1 LERQKLPY
9 GIPHFPS
16 IAEEGYV
23 YVDKTPYI
31 QKLETLGEKYIFY
44 LRPRKFGKS
53 LFISTL
59 EYYYDLKHEDK
70 FERLF
75 GDFYIGGNPTSLR
88 TSYMILLFDF
98 SGINTE
104 TEDTTLKGFLDNVKD
119 GMRRFIDNHADLLD
133 EAEWSRALDA
143 ESPEIAMRNFLGV
156 VNQRTDRKIYL
167 LIDEYDHFANELL
180 AFRFDMFKELVSRTG
195 FVRKFYEV
203 LKTGARDGI
212 IDRMFITGV
221 TPITLDSLTSGFNI
235 GKNLSLRPDFH
246 NMLGFTEEDTLKLTH
261 QVCSRCGGDP
271 ERVYQ
276 QMTDY
281 YNGYRFCE
289 ERSRDGK
296 LFNPDMVLYYL
307 TEYEARGYPP
317 SNLIDVNVAS
327 DYRKIGNLFRLFE
340 FEEGKEI
347 INKLMEKD
355 VVNGNLT
362 VQFNLEREFERDDFI
377 SLLLYMGF
385 ITVEGN
391 VGDEQKFRIPNYVI
405 KDLYYRYMYEIL
417 EQEFGLQMKVSE
429 LRNAFREIAYEGKID
444 GLVRMVEEFLQKV
457 LSNRDLRGFGESH
470 LKVHILTLLHLSR
483 LYYIHSE
490 LEAERGYLDI
500 FLRERPPFE
509 IDYEWVLELKYV
521 RKEELEREL
530 EQVKLEGEEQL
541 RRYMEK
547 VRPQARYPLKGALM
561 IFTGAGECAFIK
573 VSK

>member
-1 LERQKLPY
+1 LPY

-31 QKLETLGEKYIFY
+31 SKLEELGEKYIFY

-59 EYYYDLKHEDK
+59 EYYYDLKHADK
-70 FERLF
+70 FDRLF
-75 GDFYIGGNPTSLR
+75 GDFYIGRNPTSLHN
-88 TSYMILLFDF
+88 SYMILLFDF

-104 TEDTTLKGFLDNVKD
+104 TKETTLKGFLEKVKS
-119 GMRRFIDNHADLLD
+119 GIRRFLGNHADLLG
-133 EAEWSRALDA
+133 EAEWSGMLDA
-143 ESPEIAMRNFLGV
+143 ESPEIAMSNLLDI
-156 VNQRTDRKIYL
+156 VNQRTDRKIYV

-180 AFRFDMFKELVSRTG
+180 AFRLDMFKELVSRTG

-203 LKTGARDGI
+203 LKTGVRDGI

-246 NMLGFTEEDTLKLTH
+246 NMLGFTEEEAFKLTQ
-261 QVCSRCGGDP
+261 QVCSRCGSDP
-271 ERVYQ
+271 EEVYQ

-289 ERSRDGK
+289 GSAKNSK

-307 TEYEARGYPP
+307 TEYEARGDAP

-327 DYRKIGNLFRLFE
+327 DYGKISNLFRLFE
-340 FEEGKEI
+340 LEEGRDI
-347 INKLMEKD
+347 INSLMED
-355 VVNGNLT
+355 EAIYGNLT
-362 VQFNLEREFERDDFI
+362 VQFNLEREFERDDFL

-385 ITVEGN
+385 ITVEGD
-391 VGDEQKFRIPNYVI
+391 VGDEQKFLMPNYVI
-405 KDLYYRYMYEIL
+405 KALYYKYMYEIL
-417 EQEFGLQMKVSE
+417 GQELGLRVKVSE
-429 LRNAFREIAYEGKID
+429 LRSTLREIAYEGRVD
-444 GLVRMVEEFLQKV
+444 GLVRMVEGFLQKV
-457 LSNRDLRGFGESH
+457 LSNRDLRGFRESH

-483 LYYIHSE
+483 LYYIQSE
-490 LEAERGYLDI
+490 LEAERGYLDV
-500 FLRERPPFE
+500 FLRERPPFK

-530 EQVKLEGEEQL
+530 ERVKLEGEEQL
-541 RRYMEK
+541 RSYMEK
-547 VRPQARYPLKGALM
+547 VRPQAKYTLKGALM
-561 IFTGAGECAFIK
+561 MFTGIGECEFVK
-573 VSK
+573 VAE

>member
-1 LERQKLPY
+1 LPY

-31 QKLETLGEKYIFY
+31 SKLEELGEKYIFY

-59 EYYYDLKHEDK
+59 EYYYDLKHADK
-70 FERLF
+70 FDRLF
-75 GDFYIGGNPTSLR
+75 GDFYIGRNPTSLHN
-88 TSYMILLFDF
+88 SYMILLFDF

-104 TEDTTLKGFLDNVKD
+104 TKETTLKGFLEKVKS
-119 GMRRFIDNHADLLD
+119 GIRRFLGNHADLLG
-133 EAEWSRALDA
+133 EAEWSGMLDA
-143 ESPEIAMRNFLGV
+143 ESPEIAMSNLLDI
-156 VNQRTDRKIYL
+156 VNQRTDRKIYV

-180 AFRFDMFKELVSRTG
+180 AFRLDMFKELVSRTG

-203 LKTGARDGI
+203 LKTGVRDGI

-221 TPITLDSLTSGFNI
+221 TPITHDSLTSGFNI

-246 NMLGFTEEDTLKLTH
+246 NMLGFTEEEAFKLTQ
-261 QVCSRCGGDP
+261 QVCSRCGSDP
-271 ERVYQ
+271 EEVYQ

-289 ERSRDGK
+289 GSAKNSK

-307 TEYEARGYPP
+307 TEYEARGDAP

-327 DYRKIGNLFRLFE
+327 DYGKISNLFRLFE
-340 FEEGKEI
+340 LEEGRDI
-347 INKLMEKD
+347 INSLMED
-355 VVNGNLT
+355 EAIYGNLT
-362 VQFNLEREFERDDFI
+362 VQFNLEREFERDDFL

-385 ITVEGN
+385 ITVEGD
-391 VGDEQKFRIPNYVI
+391 VGDEQKFLMPNYVI
-405 KDLYYRYMYEIL
+405 KALYYKYMYEIL
-417 EQEFGLQMKVSE
+417 GQELGLRVKVSE
-429 LRNAFREIAYEGKID
+429 LRSTLREIAYEGRVD
-444 GLVRMVEEFLQKV
+444 GLVRMVEGFLQKV
-457 LSNRDLRGFGESH
+457 LSNRDLRGFRESH

-483 LYYIHSE
+483 LYYIQSE
-490 LEAERGYLDI
+490 LEAERGYLDV
-500 FLRERPPFE
+500 FLRERPPFK

-530 EQVKLEGEEQL
+530 ERVKLEGEEQL
-541 RRYMEK
+541 RSYMEK
-547 VRPQARYPLKGALM
+547 VRPQAKYTLKGALM
-561 IFTGAGECAFIK
+561 MFTGIGECEFVK
-573 VSK
+573 VAE

>member
-1 LERQKLPY
+1 LPY

-31 QKLETLGEKYIFY
+31 QKLEALGEKYIFY

-59 EYYYDLKHEDK
+59 EYYYDLKHADK

-75 GDFYIGGNPTSLR
+75 GDFYIGRNPTSLHD
-88 TSYMILLFDF
+88 SYMILLFDF

-104 TEDTTLKGFLDNVKD
+104 TEETTLKGFLDNVKS
-119 GMRRFIDNHADLLD
+119 GIRRFLGNYADLLG

-156 VNQRTDRKIYL
+156 VNQQTERKIYL

-261 QVCSRCGGDP
+261 QVCSRFGGDT
-271 ERVYQ
+271 EKIYQ

-289 ERSRDGK
+289 GNATDGR

-307 TEYEARGYPP
+307 TEYEPRGYSP
-317 SNLIDVNVAS
+317 SNLMDVNVAS

-340 FEEGKEI
+340 LEGGKDI
-347 INKLMEKD
+347 INSLMAKD
-355 VVNGNLT
+355 AVYGNLT
-362 VQFNLEREFERDDFI
+362 VQFNLEREFERDDFL

-385 ITVEGN
+385 ITVEGS
-391 VGDEQKFRIPNYVI
+391 VGDEQKFSMPNYVI
-405 KDLYYRYMYEIL
+405 KELYYRYMC
-417 EQEFGLQMKVSE
+417 Q
-429 LRNAFREIAYEGKID
+429 
-444 GLVRMVEEFLQKV
+444 
-457 LSNRDLRGFGESH
+457 
-470 LKVHILTLLHLSR
+470 
-483 LYYIHSE
+483 
-490 LEAERGYLDI
+490 
-500 FLRERPPFE
+500 
-509 IDYEWVLELKYV
+509 
-521 RKEELEREL
+521 
-530 EQVKLEGEEQL
+530 
-541 RRYMEK
+541 
-547 VRPQARYPLKGALM
+547 
-561 IFTGAGECAFIK
+561 
-573 VSK
+573 

>member
-1 LERQKLPY
+1 
-9 GIPHFPS
+9 
-16 IAEEGYV
+16 
-23 YVDKTPYI
+23 
-31 QKLETLGEKYIFY
+31 
-44 LRPRKFGKS
+44 
-53 LFISTL
+53 
-59 EYYYDLKHEDK
+59 
-70 FERLF
+70 
-75 GDFYIGGNPTSLR
+75 
-88 TSYMILLFDF
+88 MILLFDF
-98 SGINTE
+98 SGIDTE
-104 TEDTTLKGFLDNVKD
+104 TKESTYNGFWRKVRSSVGRCLDSYSELINIASEEKKKILEITEPEGIVEE
-119 GMRRFIDNHADLLD
+119 LLRVIK
-133 EAEWSRALDA
+133 AETGKKL
-143 ESPEIAMRNFLGV
+143 
-156 VNQRTDRKIYL
+156 YL

-180 AFRFDMFKELVSRTG
+180 AFRIDMFKELVSRTG

-261 QVCSRCGGDP
+261 QVCSRFGGDS
-271 ERVYQ
+271 EKIYQ

-307 TEYEARGYPP
+307 TEYEARGYSP
-317 SNLIDVNVAS
+317 SNLMDVNIAS
-327 DYRKIGNLFRLFE
+327 DYRKIGNLFRLIE
-340 FEEGKEI
+340 LEGGREI
-347 INKLMEKD
+347 INSLMAKD
-355 VVNGNLT
+355 AVNGNLT
-362 VQFNLEREFERDDFI
+362 VQFNLEREFERDDFL

-391 VGDEQKFRIPNYVI
+391 VGDEQKFSMPNYVI
-405 KDLYYRYMYEIL
+405 KNLYYRYMYEIL
-417 EQEFGLQMKVSE
+417 EQELGLRVKVTE
-429 LRNAFREIAYEGKID
+429 LRSALREIAYEGRID
-444 GLVRMVEEFLQKV
+444 GLVRMVESFLQKV
-457 LSNRDLRGFGESH
+457 LSNRDLRGFVESH

-483 LYYIHSE
+483 LYYIQSE

-521 RKEELEREL
+521 RKDELEGELER
-530 EQVKLEGEEQL
+530 VKLEGEKQL
-541 RRYMEK
+541 RSYMEK
-547 VRPQARYPLKGALM
+547 VRSQARYPMKGALM
-561 IFTGAGECAFIK
+561 IFTGAGECAFVE